1 MNSLSTTKYKFHEKS
16 EKRLITLLICPKM
29 IEILPIF
36 ANNCV
41 FKHRSVFAKSLF
53 KKYQLF
59 WKVCQHCIFTEFI
72 TFSSKNNVFSKF
84 DLFVQFERKH
94 IAMVD
99 FNQECVCCFNHFRA
113 VLAATFIIMT
123 HSWVDFRVVQW
134 HLHVPQLIQSG
145 PQTCSKNSDIWNE
158 FSSVI

>member
-1 MNSLSTTKYKFHEKS
+1 MKYYRF
-16 EKRLITLLICPKM
+16 
-29 IEILPIF
+29 LPIIVF
-36 ANNCV
+36 LSIDLYSLNHYLKNINFFEKCV
-41 FKHRSVFAKSLF
+41 SIVFL
-53 KKYQLF
+53 QN
-59 WKVCQHCIFTEFI
+59 
-72 TFSSKNNVFSKF
+72 SSHFRQKIMFFSKY

-134 HLHVPQLIQSG
+134 HLHVHQLIQTG
-145 PQTCSKNSDIWNE
+145 PQTCSKSSDIKNG
-158 FSSVI
+158 FPLVI